1 MRREAFA
8 GRTTSAIGDGMK
20 KPINARLTSI
30 MRTPAATGVAPS
42 PPTSKSKPI
51 GRRANRDAK
60 FKFASVHC
68 ENGAVVVCVAVNFD
82 QFGARLRFS
91 GEASLP
97 RHVLIVIPEIGLR
110 RTACFRWRRGCEAGF
125 EFVNDEDQEGPA
137 VKN

>member
-30 MRTPAATGVAPS
+30 MRAPAAIGVAAPPPPS
-42 PPTSKSKPI
+42 KFKPT

-68 ENGAVVVCVAVNFD
+68 ENGVVVVCVAINFD
-82 QFGARLRFS
+82 RFGARLRFS

-97 RHVLIVIPEIGLR
+97 QHVLIIIPEIGLR
-110 RTACFRWRRGCEAGF
+110 RTACLRWRKGCEAGF
-125 EFVNDEDQEGPA
+125 EFVNDGDKEGRA
-137 VKN
+137 AKS